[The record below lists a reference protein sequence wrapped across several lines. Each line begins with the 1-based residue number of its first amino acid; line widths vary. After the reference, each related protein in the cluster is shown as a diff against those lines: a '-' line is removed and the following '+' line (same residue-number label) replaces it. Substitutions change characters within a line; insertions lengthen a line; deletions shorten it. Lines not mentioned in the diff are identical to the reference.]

1 MIESMPEMLA
11 DVPPIIS
18 VDDHVVEPPDL
29 FVRWLPAKHREAAPH
44 IEQMPWEFSPEG
56 RHWPFRPAADG
67 PITDFWAYEDLR
79 VVICGATACAGVPIP
94 ERSRDPVRF
103 AEMRPGYY
111 SVPERLA
118 DMDINNVER
127 SLCFPTFPRFC
138 GQTFLEAHD
147 KDLAAACVDA
157 YNDWMVDEWCGPSG
171 GRLIPL
177 CLIQLWDPQA
187 AAAEIRRNAARGVRA
202 VSFSEMP
209 SNLGLPSIHDAN
221 RYWDPV
227 FQACDETGTVICMH
241 IGSSS
246 GFNTT
251 SADAPASVM
260 IALTNMN
267 SQMSMADWLLSGVL
281 ARFPQ
286 LKIAFSE
293 SQIGWMPFMF
303 ERVDNIFNKGSG
315 TAMLDP
321 VITKP
326 PSEYVP
332 GRVYGCFFEDDF
344 GIKAR
349 DSIGIDQ
356 ITFETDYPHQDTT
369 WPDTMAYAR
378 RAFAGLTEEEI
389 YKVARGNAITMLDL
403 PVRIPGQMNVP
414 LPETVGAPR

>member
-1 MIESMPEMLA
+1 
-11 DVPPIIS
+11 
-18 VDDHVVEPPDL
+18 
-29 FVRWLPAKHREAAPH
+29 
-44 IEQMPWEFSPEG
+44 
-56 RHWPFRPAADG
+56 
-67 PITDFWAYEDLR
+67 
-79 VVICGATACAGVPIP
+79 
-94 ERSRDPVRF
+94 
-103 AEMRPGYY
+103 
-111 SVPERLA
+111 
-118 DMDINNVER
+118 
-127 SLCFPTFPRFC
+127 
-138 GQTFLEAHD
+138 
-147 KDLAAACVDA
+147 
-157 YNDWMVDEWCGPSG
+157 
-171 GRLIPL
+171 
-177 CLIQLWDPQA
+177 
-187 AAAEIRRNAARGVRA
+187 VRA

-209 SNLGLPSIHDAN
+209 SNLGLPSIHDAG

-227 FQACDETGTVICMH
+227 FKACDETGTVICMH

-267 SQMSMADWLLSGVL
+267 SQMAMADWLLSGVL

-303 ERVDNIFNKGSG
+303 ERVDNIFAKGSG

-344 GIKAR
+344 GITVR

-369 WPDTMAYAR
+369 WPDTMAYAQ
-378 RAFAGLTEEEI
+378 RAMAGLTDDEI
-389 YKVARGNAITMLDL
+389 YKIARGNAITMLDL
-403 PVRIPGQMNVP
+403 PETIPGKMQLAAQP
-414 LPETVGAPR
+414 VGATS